1 MTKSSPLAGYGAG
14 IRRETLLG
22 WVTWY
27 GISDPEV
34 KYDDLKAKVIELG
47 LSEEAL
53 PAPLRPVDSF
63 KRACRYAEAKKIPYK
78 GDLRLNIMI
87 RSVSQ
92 NTESVE
98 RHMVF
103 EVVDAEDKRLEY
115 EIAAHLR
122 LDKFAYTLTWTE
134 QGKAKQR
141 TFRSKSEA
149 KDFRKEI
156 EETIDDA
163 DPKLATAE
171 DELVTIERTDWSREY
186 KNREI
191 VSDAVNR
198 FEEEYEKARTYL
210 DAQTLRQMVRRQLDE
225 MGAFLLRRNGSVYFV
240 KKTEEER
247 AVAMADL
254 LEWIGRGSGFHI
266 LPLIDTD
273 KQREMIQAAF
283 EDEVHESAQTM
294 LNTLQEALHQE
305 KPVTKAAWLEFMNRK
320 EALQARAAEYSD
332 LIDREFIKA
341 GTELAL
347 LDDAM
352 TDILKGGLI
361 KEGRARE
368 QDSYRNP

>member
-1 MTKSSPLAGYGAG
+1 MTKSSPLTGYGAG

-22 WVTWY
+22 WVAWY

-34 KYDDLKAKVIELG
+34 RYDDLKAKVEELG

-92 NTESVE
+92 NAESVE

-103 EVVDAEDKRLEY
+103 EVVDAQDKRLEY

-122 LDKFAYTLTWTE
+122 LDKFAYTLTWQE
-134 QGKAKQR
+134 AGKQR
-141 TFRSKSEA
+141 RSKFRSKSEA
-149 KDFRKEI
+149 TEARKEI
-156 EETIDDA
+156 EDTIDDA
-163 DPKLATAE
+163 EPRLSTAE
-171 DELVTIERTDWSREY
+171 EETVSIERTDWSREY
-186 KNREI
+186 KNRQI
-191 VSDAVNR
+191 VSDAIKR
-198 FEEEYEKARTYL
+198 FEDEYEKARTYL

-225 MGAFLLRRNGSVYFV
+225 MDAFLLRRNGSVYFV
-240 KKTEEER
+240 KKSEEER
-247 AVAMADL
+247 AVALCDL

-294 LNTLQEALHQE
+294 LNTLQEALLQKE
-305 KPVTKAAWLEFMNRK
+305 PITRAAWLDFMNRK
-320 EALQARAAEYSD
+320 EALQSRAAEYSD
-332 LIDREFIKA
+332 LIDREFVKA

-347 LDDAM
+347 LDDSM
-352 TDILKGGLI
+352 TDILKEGLI
-361 KEGRARE
+361 KEGRSRK
-368 QDSYRNP
+368 